1 MVEVRQFEASEFLD
15 DEETIIAYLDAAAQS
30 GDPVLM
36 QTALGD
42 VAKARGMTQIAKETG
57 VGRESLYK
65 SLAAGGNPSFATI
78 MKVVHALGGRI
89 KIEPLPA

>member
-36 QTALGD
+36 QTAS
-42 VAKARGMTQIAKETG
+42 AMWRRRGA
-57 VGRESLYK
+57 
-65 SLAAGGNPSFATI
+65 
-78 MKVVHALGGRI
+78 
-89 KIEPLPA
+89 